1 MSPPLAA
8 AVQRDSHDR
17 YRPSTVQGCSAVEYT
32 ALIDGAKEFVV
43 YHRLYPWDH
52 APGVILLTEAGG
64 RAEHLDG
71 SPYSIRSR
79 DRVTILGSTPAVAA
93 GVRGWLKESATQ

>member
-1 MSPPLAA
+1 
-8 AVQRDSHDR
+8 
-17 YRPSTVQGCSAVEYT
+17 
-32 ALIDGAKEFVV
+32 VV

-79 DRVTILGSTPAVAA
+79 DRVMILGSTPAVAA